1 MGIKSSK
8 SNIIIEE
15 ETCAICMEN
24 VKKDGKQTIMLN
36 CNHFYH
42 KPCIDNWLI
51 NKNICPYC
59 IQPVENYKPNIA
71 KPDTQLYVTTKKDQ
85 IYIVHNKKMGKNHLY
100 TCLQKCKKICT
111 YNKYNRCYESTIVSF
126 TMFVL
131 MLFFANAIFMP
142 MAIKFINEK
151 YDIVLNPEHY
161 NTQSHD
167 GIHTIETN
175 YTDVNYTDVNYTDV
189 NYTDVNYTDVNYTIL
204 TNLFGTNS
212 SINNFT
218 CVDTNKDSHIDY
230 NYVFINST
238 PDIVIQIC
246 YTIFIFV
253 IIMSIHIKYKTVFF
267 AVTYLPFIGWYTFTI
282 HRYIQIFYYLNKM
295 KDVTYCQ
302 DISQYIYG
310 YEITGKVFLSLLT
323 ICTAF
328 YIMLLTR
335 ENIVRHM
342 RVDTNTV

>member
-1 MGIKSSK
+1 LS
-8 SNIIIEE
+8 
-15 ETCAICMEN
+15 
-24 VKKDGKQTIMLN
+24 

-59 IQPVENYKPNIA
+59 IQPVENYKPAIA
-71 KPDTQLYVTTKKDQ
+71 TPDKQLYVTTKKEE
-85 IYIVHNKKMGKNHLY
+85 IYIVHNKNMGKNHLY

-126 TMFVL
+126 TMFVF

-161 NTQSHD
+161 NTQSHHEMH
-167 GIHTIETN
+167 I
-175 YTDVNYTDVNYTDV
+175 DVNYTDVNYTDV
-189 NYTDVNYTDVNYTIL
+189 NYTDV
-204 TNLFGTNS
+204 FGTNN

-218 CVDTNKDSHIDY
+218 CVDTNNEYHIDY
-230 NYVFINST
+230 NYVFMNNT

-246 YTIFIFV
+246 YTVFIFV
-253 IIMSIHIKYKTVFF
+253 ILMSIHIKYKTVFF

-302 DISQYIYG
+302 DISQNIYG
-310 YEITGKVFLSLLT
+310 YEITGKVLLPLVT

-328 YIMLLTR
+328 YIILLTR
-335 ENIVRHM
+335 ENIIRYM